1 MLTHMSSLRYIP
13 FPVPYEYHMLN
24 NYSTDLQTVYTEQVC
39 STNNLKNVVINYNII
54 LIVPKI
60 YHYHLQP

>member
-1 MLTHMSSLRYIP
+1 
-13 FPVPYEYHMLN
+13 MLN
-24 NYSTDLQTVYTEQVC
+24 SYSTDLQIVYTEQVC

-60 YHYHLQP
+60 YYYPLQP